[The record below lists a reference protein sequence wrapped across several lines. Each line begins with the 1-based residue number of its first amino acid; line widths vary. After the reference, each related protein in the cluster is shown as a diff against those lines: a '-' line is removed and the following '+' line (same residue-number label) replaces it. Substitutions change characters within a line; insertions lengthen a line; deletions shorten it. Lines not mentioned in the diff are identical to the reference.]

1 MMDFRSVLLVMVLLA
16 GSLSP
21 PGLSGQGSQVVRQ
34 PTVDDTP
41 AYDLEPHY
49 PTILSSE
56 TWIPFNLN
64 PSLFR
69 NGGEVRA
76 TIRILNS
83 LGQVVAIPEAM
94 EHPLGPGER
103 VIDLAYQEPG
113 RKVAYW
119 DGKDPLGRALPSGVY
134 YIQLV
139 VDDEVGGTNKIILDN
154 PSRPRRRLI
163 PW

>member
-1 MMDFRSVLLVMVLLA
+1 MIDLRSVLLIMVLLA

-21 PGLSGQGSQVVRQ
+21 PGLSAQGSQVVRQ
-34 PTVDDTP
+34 GMVDDAP
-41 AYDLEPHY
+41 AFHLEPHY
-49 PTILSSE
+49 PATLSSE

-69 NGGEVRA
+69 NGREVRA
-76 TIRILNS
+76 TIRIYNS
-83 LGQVVAIPEAM
+83 LGQVVAIPEAVD
-94 EHPLGPGER
+94 HPLGPGKP
-103 VIDLAYQEPG
+103 VFDLIYQEPG

-119 DGKDPLGRALPSGVY
+119 DGKDPAGRALASGLY

-139 VDDEVGGTNKIILDN
+139 VDNEVGGTNKIILDN